1 MNIILLILVINK
13 IIVIVVVNAT
23 DYHLSIIVID
33 HRRRDTKYTNEKMHN
48 IFYQSYMYILYV
60 NPWLSNKKKN
70 FII

>member
-33 HRRRDTKYTNEKMHN
+33 HRRRDTKLTNEKIAQH
-48 IFYQSYMYILYV
+48 FLSILYV
-60 NPWLSNKKKN
+60 Y
-70 FII
+70 FIC